1 MTLLLV
7 DDEFHVRKKLRD
19 KIDWKAL
26 GIDLLLE
33 ADDGIRGYETALQHK
48 IDILIS
54 DVRMPRM
61 SGMEM
66 AEKIRALYPDCVILF
81 LSGYSDKEYLRS
93 AISLHA
99 HSYIDKPVSPLQVAE
114 AGKEAAAEI
123 DDEEEA
129 DGGATVLPDAEGSG
143 DSLGHRRRTRHQEDG
158 AEDSQSPQGAA
169 EEVGQREVRYLENP
183 MPLPKKHVKRVLDYG
198 LKSTAEDDDFDFS
211 VAEDDDFDI

>member
-19 KIDWKAL
+19 KIDWNAL

-114 AGKEAAAEI
+114 AVKEAAAYCDHMQNSSIFASKIKESRLARMLCCPKP
-123 DDEEEA
+123 EPEA
-129 DGGATVLPDAEGSG
+129 LFRLLADCALTPVHFRIPG
-143 DSLGHRRRTRHQEDG
+143 
-158 AEDSQSPQGAA
+158 QSC
-169 EEVGQREVRYLENP
+169 
-183 MPLPKKHVKRVLDYG
+183 
-198 LKSTAEDDDFDFS
+198 
-211 VAEDDDFDI
+211 

>member
-19 KIDWKAL
+19 KINWNAL

-54 DVRMPRM
+54 DIRMPRM

-114 AGKEAAAEI
+114 AVKEAAAYCDHMQNSSIFASKIKESRLARMLCCPKPEPEEI
-123 DDEEEA
+123 GRA
-129 DGGATVLPDAEGSG
+129 SC
-143 DSLGHRRRTRHQEDG
+143 
-158 AEDSQSPQGAA
+158 
-169 EEVGQREVRYLENP
+169 RE
-183 MPLPKKHVKRVLDYG
+183 RV
-198 LKSTAEDDDFDFS
+198 
-211 VAEDDDFDI
+211 